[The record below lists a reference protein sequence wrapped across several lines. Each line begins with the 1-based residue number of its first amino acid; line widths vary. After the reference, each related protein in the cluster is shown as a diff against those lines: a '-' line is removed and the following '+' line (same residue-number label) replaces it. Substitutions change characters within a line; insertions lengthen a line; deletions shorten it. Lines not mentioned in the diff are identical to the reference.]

1 MSHCKACDKMMTN
14 KDMLRMDHLS
24 GDFSELCGKCLAYSD
39 IHVTEQTA
47 FYETLEEEGRELDR
61 SPNLKRFNAMVKK
74 HNLESSWAEGL
85 GLMPRKQRVEHMRN
99 RAWATY
105 LDNLKGGHQPVQ
117 ALEMA
122 LGLRA
127 RGDFRN
133 ATQGVTVT
141 GEGGGTNV
149 NVADQFAQDL
159 VRTYY

>member
-1 MSHCKACDKMMTN
+1 
-14 KDMLRMDHLS
+14 MDHLS
-24 GDFSELCGKCLAYSD
+24 GDFSELCGKCQAYSD

-47 FYETLEEEGRELDR
+47 FYETLAEEGRELDR
-61 SPNLKRFNAMVKK
+61 SPNLKRFNAMVKR
-74 HNLESSWAEGL
+74 HDMESSWAEGL

-127 RGDFRN
+127 RGDHRRAYQG
-133 ATQGVTVT
+133 ATLSQGNDGHSNGATASVSDIWAGDTIPWT
-141 GEGGGTNV
+141 G
-149 NVADQFAQDL
+149 
-159 VRTYY
+159 